1 MQYLLSFDLAS
12 PLLLILSGVSIFLR
26 KEGEEKMKILI
37 VDDNQDLAFLIK
49 WMLEDEGYEV
59 RSAKNGTDGYLTY
72 LLFNPDLVL
81 TDIQMPEKN
90 GLELIREIR
99 CHNPGVRTIY
109 MSGDISQYGPPL
121 EEEKEKYH
129 AGVLEKPFS
138 RNDLISLLSRS

>member
-1 MQYLLSFDLAS
+1 
-12 PLLLILSGVSIFLR
+12 LLLIPFRYSILFH
-26 KEGEEKMKILI
+26 KERGREMKILI

-59 RSAKNGTDGYLTY
+59 RSAKDGMDGYLTY
-72 LLFNPDLVL
+72 LLFNPDIVL

-99 CHNPGVRTIY
+99 CHDPGVRTIY
-109 MSGDISQYGPPL
+109 MSGDLSQYGSPL

-138 RNDLISLLSRS
+138 RNELISLLSRS

>member
-1 MQYLLSFDLAS
+1 LFH
-12 PLLLILSGVSIFLR
+12 
-26 KEGEEKMKILI
+26 KEVRRKMKILI

-59 RSAKNGTDGYLTY
+59 RSAQNGSDGYSTY

-90 GLELIREIR
+90 GLDLIKEIR

-109 MSGDISQYGPPL
+109 MSGDLGQYGPPL

-129 AGVLEKPFS
+129 VGVLEKPFS
-138 RNDLISLLSRS
+138 RNQLISLLSRS

>member
-1 MQYLLSFDLAS
+1 
-12 PLLLILSGVSIFLR
+12 
-26 KEGEEKMKILI
+26 MKILI

-59 RSAKNGTDGYLTY
+59 RSAQNGCDGYSTY
-72 LLFNPDLVL
+72 LVFNPDLVL

-99 CHNPGVRTIY
+99 SHNPSVRTIY
-109 MSGDISQYGPPL
+109 MSGDLSLYGLPL

-129 AGVLEKPFS
+129 VGILEKPFS
-138 RNDLISLLSRS
+138 RNELISLVSRS

>member
-1 MQYLLSFDLAS
+1 
-12 PLLLILSGVSIFLR
+12 
-26 KEGEEKMKILI
+26 MKILI

-59 RSAKNGTDGYLTY
+59 RSAKNGTDGYSAY

-99 CHNPGVRTIY
+99 RDNPEVRTIY

-121 EEEKEKYH
+121 EEEREKYH
-129 AGVLEKPFS
+129 AGILEKPFS
-138 RNDLISLLSRS
+138 RNELISLLARS

>member
-1 MQYLLSFDLAS
+1 
-12 PLLLILSGVSIFLR
+12 LIPR
-26 KEGEEKMKILI
+26 KDPTLFHKERRRKMKILI

-59 RSAKNGTDGYLTY
+59 RSAQNGSDGYSAY

-99 CHNPGVRTIY
+99 THNPSVRTIY
-109 MSGDISQYGPPL
+109 MSGDLGLYGPPL

-129 AGVLEKPFS
+129 VGVLEKPFS
-138 RNDLISLLSRS
+138 KNELISLVSQS